1 MKNAK
6 KVLLLVLCA
15 VLLVGAS
22 VAGTVAYLTSEDTVT
37 NTFTV
42 GKVIISLDEYVIND
56 DGTADETQ
64 TTKEQEEILLV
75 PGRTIEKH
83 AFITVDPDSEDCW
96 LFVKIE
102 NGLEAAG
109 DLLITADWTAVGG
122 HDGYYMYNDKA
133 TAESDTIDV
142 FTAFEC
148 SKEISA
154 TDIAAYED
162 KQIIVTA
169 YAVQAE
175 GIDKADAWTALDLH
189 YELN

>member
-22 VAGTVAYLTSEDTVT
+22 VAGTVAYLTSTDTVT

-42 GKVIISLDEYVIND
+42 GKVEITLEEYGINADGSIDKTTTHEELDD
-56 DGTADETQ
+56 
-64 TTKEQEEILLV
+64 ILLV
-75 PGRTIEKH
+75 PGRTIYKNP
-83 AFITVDPDSEDCW
+83 FITVGDESEECW

-102 NGLEAAG
+102 NGLKGAG
-109 DLLITADWTAVGG
+109 EIKMADVWTAVAD
-122 HDGYYMYNDKA
+122 HDGYYMYIAKA
-133 TAESDTIDV
+133 TAADGPIDV

-154 TDIAAYED
+154 TEIAAYED

>member
-1 MKNAK
+1 MKNTK

-22 VAGTVAYLTSEDTVT
+22 VAGTVAYLTSTDTVT

-42 GKVIISLDEYVIND
+42 GKVEITLEEYGINADGSIDKTTTHEELD
-56 DGTADETQ
+56 
-64 TTKEQEEILLV
+64 EILLV
-75 PGRTIEKH
+75 PGRKIEKNP
-83 AFITVDPDSEDCW
+83 FITVDAESEACW

-102 NGLEAAG
+102 NGLEGAG
-109 DLLITADWTAVGG
+109 EIKMADGWTAVDGKN
-122 HDGYYMYNDKA
+122 GYYMYNDKA
-133 TAESDTIDV
+133 TAESDPIDV

-148 SKEISA
+148 SKEISS
-154 TDIAAYED
+154 TDIAAYEG

-175 GIDKADAWTALDLH
+175 SVDKADAWTALDQH
-189 YELN
+189 YDLT